1 MEGQE
6 NQEQMMQ
13 LQILGQEAQEL
24 EKQLQMID
32 QHISDL
38 TQLTGGLNELENS
51 KEKEIYANIGKGIFV
66 PAEIKGKELIV
77 EVGNKNLVRKTI
89 PETKQ
94 VIDSEMNKLVS
105 AKSEIMS
112 RVGMLQTEMQK
123 VMSSEE
129 CGCKKNEECG
139 CKDNECNCE

>member
-1 MEGQE
+1 MEGAE

-24 EKQLQMID
+24 EKQLQMIE

-38 TQLTGGLNELENS
+38 TKLNEGLDELENS

-77 EVGNKNLVRKTI
+77 EVGNKNLVKKTI

-94 VIDSEMNKLVS
+94 VIGNEMEKLVA
-105 AKSEIMS
+105 AKSEVMN
-112 RVGMLQTEMQK
+112 RVEMLQTEMQN
-123 VMSSEE
+123 VMSTAQPTEKNSENSEE
-129 CGCKKNEECG
+129 
-139 CKDNECNCE
+139 

>member
-1 MEGQE
+1 MEQAE

-24 EKQLQMID
+24 EKQLQMIE

-38 TQLTGGLNELENS
+38 TKLNEGLDELENS

-77 EVGNKNLVRKTI
+77 EVGNKNLVKKTI

-94 VIDSEMNKLVS
+94 VIGNEMEKLVA
-105 AKSEIMS
+105 AKSEVMN
-112 RVGMLQTEMQK
+112 RVEMLQTEMQN
-123 VMSSEE
+123 VMSTAQPTEKNSENSEE
-129 CGCKKNEECG
+129 
-139 CKDNECNCE
+139 